1 MHIRNFPHNEVT
13 DKRLR
18 LLDNG
23 FRPTPVHPH
32 DSQNPSVR
40 SAGKQPMLYGWD
52 RFTREAPTEDE
63 VISWGEGDK
72 FRHNISKQN
81 TGIALTSELVAIDLD
96 YTDEQLAHDAYATT
110 LEILGPSSFMRIGKA
125 PKTMLFYRVD
135 EQLEDSVLKKL
146 ADGSKQGVDILTLP
160 KRGQARQ
167 VVVYGTHPDTKK
179 DFHWPIENL
188 LDSDISELP
197 EIQNAQDTIN
207 RLLVALDKLA
217 PFSSGAVVTG
227 AERRSDADII
237 RDADGKITDG
247 RDGFLRDTIWRTG
260 CDYFERTGEAI
271 TEEQLAD
278 EAWSV
283 FTSEANVC
291 DANGRQKWF
300 YKDALKKA
308 RSTIQRVADGRI
320 DWGVS
325 PFAEIEPYHHDERVD
340 VDTARNTTRDVMS
353 QFMRS
358 SVLER
363 RAEIEAHAVAMNEY
377 EASGG
382 VLQKPVLTHVAPT
395 LGMKI
400 DTGVGKTT
408 TALEELIKLLG
419 DGTAKKA
426 VLAIPTHDAADEKV
440 KLAREMADDLGVPI
454 TVHTYY
460 GKSYKNPHD
469 ESRKVCDKDAL
480 YSAFSRAGGNP
491 EKDLCSTCQFA
502 DTCYANFQDTLKG
515 DLWIIPSASL
525 TSAPRKITD
534 ADIVVIDEEIAPSLV
549 WGVSSVG
556 DESNKPVKVPLTLLE
571 RAWKKPD
578 NTSMHRLNDLLTAV
592 LGGLRTPVEAE
603 GKDRHVS
610 LADITL
616 NADEIQEANSLL
628 WQCKKIDIGYEEG
641 DKADDLLQKDNA
653 KYNLELR
660 KLSRLLKELE
670 NAKRKGI
677 EHSGR
682 VKIIHGED
690 VNLGKY
696 TVAQLCGMKSLSKQ
710 ILEKPILRIDATL
723 RQEIEQEIFPDIE
736 FLDVD
741 IAVETPHMEVVQ
753 CPTSASKASVKL
765 GDDGFNKGKHSRLR
779 SLLHTV
785 EVVRS
790 ASPKGSLVITYK
802 ETAKALNKT
811 LKEQYLLPFG
821 GEQIPHLHEVTN
833 FKAHRGV
840 DRWKSVDTVL
850 IYGRTRPNEEGIE
863 QLSMAITGRYIEHQ
877 EYEKAERGFTMDSG
891 IKRGITVDQHP
902 DPFCDQVLQ
911 MVADD
916 ELVQAVGRARGVNR
930 TADNKVQVI
939 VMANRVL
946 PIAVSKVVGS
956 ADLYPNR
963 IEVALA
969 RNEGVIVQSAS
980 VLSEKH
986 PDLWSSLE
994 ACKKDIQR
1002 TNLQRDKTL
1011 LEVLIGKCPLTN
1023 SGKIWGENSDKPSKF
1038 IALAGTLV
1046 DTVVKRLQDQL
1057 PAIAKI
1063 EGLDQFP
1070 TATTMYPDGTLLAQL
1085 DRVSASDV
1093 EKGLATPTGF
1103 EPFPSII
1110 GGSFTSYDSIM
1121 IHHVDINSDRQAH
1134 NLKVGV
1140 AQSGSA
1146 SASVAE
1152 LDRAS
1157 AFSAERTDNTKNIVL
1172 PEDLAPPAGANLKA
1186 IDGGIFG
1193 ADMTPTPTAKPKDVG
1208 EGATDITEVVVPKG
1222 YEPDV
1227 PSKYVGFKPSAF
1239 PLSEFGS
1246 NSVAILSDDIPW
1258 PPDYEPQGL
1267 LTPPLAKGGIASL
1280 KLADLPPDNSPP
1292 DKVEEI
1298 RARLAEYCA
1307 FVGYACRS
1315 SGCEFVAHKAT
1326 GLLQDPVTPHD
1337 TGQVIDFPQ

>member
-1 MHIRNFPHNEVT
+1 MHIRNYPHNEVT

-32 DSQNPSVR
+32 DSKVK
-40 SAGKQPMLYGWD
+40 SAGKQPMLYNWD
-52 RFTREAPTEDE
+52 KFTREAPTEDE
-63 VISWGEGDK
+63 VISWGEGR
-72 FRHNISKQN
+72 FSHNILKQN
-81 TGIALTSELVAIDLD
+81 TGIALTSEIVAIDLD
-96 YTDEQLAHDAYATT
+96 YTDPQLARDAYAIT
-110 LEILGPSSFMRIGKA
+110 LEILGTSSFIRIGKA

-146 ADGSKQGVDILTLP
+146 ADGSGQGVDILTLP
-160 KRGQARQ
+160 KHGQARQ

-179 DFHWPIENL
+179 DFHWPDENP

-197 EIQNAQDTIN
+197 EIQNAQEAIN
-207 RLLVALDKLA
+207 RLLVALDKMA
-217 PFSSGAVVTG
+217 PFATKRSGKG
-227 AERRSDADII
+227 SHGGSDTDII
-237 RDADGKITDG
+237 RDAEGKITDG
-247 RDGFLRDTIWRTG
+247 RDTFLRDTILGIGR
-260 CDYFERTGEAI
+260 DHFKRTGEAI

-278 EAWSV
+278 EAWSA

-291 DANGRQKWF
+291 DANGKQKWF

-308 RSTIQRVADGRI
+308 RSTIQRVADGRL

-325 PFAEIEPYHHDERVD
+325 PFTEIDPYHNDDRVD
-340 VDTARNTTRDVMS
+340 VDTARTTTRDIMS
-353 QFMRS
+353 GFMRS

-440 KLAREMADDLGVPI
+440 KLAREMADDLGVPL

-460 GKSYKNPHD
+460 GKGYKNPRD
-469 ESRKVCDKDAL
+469 ESRKVCDKDDL
-480 YSAFSRAGGNP
+480 YSAISRAGGNP

-502 DTCYANFQDTLKG
+502 DTCYAKFQDTLKG

-556 DESNKPVKVPLTLLE
+556 DESNRPVKVPLTLLE

-592 LGGLRTPVEAE
+592 LGGLRTPLEAE
-603 GKDRHVS
+603 GKDRYVS

-616 NADEIQEANSLL
+616 NADEIQEGRSLL

-670 NAKRKGI
+670 NAKRKSI
-677 EHSGR
+677 EYSGR

-696 TVAQLCGMKSLSKQ
+696 TVAQLCGMKPLSKQ

-723 RQEIEQEIFPDIE
+723 RQEIELEIFPNIE

-753 CPTSASKASVKL
+753 CPISASKAGVKL

-779 SLLHTV
+779 KILHMT
-785 EVVRS
+785 EVIQA
-790 ASPKGSLVITYK
+790 ASPRGSLVITYK
-802 ETAKALNKT
+802 EAAKALNKT
-811 LKEQYLLPFG
+811 LKEQYSLPFE

-833 FKAHRGV
+833 FKAHRGI
-840 DRWKSVDTVL
+840 DRWNGISRLL
-850 IYGRTRPNEEGIE
+850 IYGRTRPNEESIE
-863 QLSMAITGRYIEHQ
+863 QFAMAVTGRYIEHQ
-877 EYEKAERGFTMDSG
+877 EYVKEQRGFTMIDGSR
-891 IKRGITVDQHP
+891 RGIEVDKHP

-911 MVADD
+911 MIADD

-946 PIAVSKVVGS
+946 PVAVSKVVGS
-956 ADLYPNR
+956 EELYPNR

-969 RNEGVIVQSAS
+969 RNEGVIVGNAN

-986 PDLWSSLE
+986 PDLWSTENAYKQDIHRNSLE
-994 ACKKDIQR
+994 SNKS
-1002 TNLQRDKTL
+1002 L
-1011 LEVLIGKCPLTN
+1011 LEILIGKCYFIK
-1023 SGKIWGENSDKPSKF
+1023 SGKIWQENINKPSKF
-1038 IALAGTLV
+1038 IALAETLV
-1046 DTVVKRLQDQL
+1046 GTVAKRLQDQL

-1070 TATTMYPDGTLLAQL
+1070 TTTTMYPDGTLLAQL

-1093 EKGLATPTGF
+1093 ETGLATPTGV

-1110 GGSFTSYDSIM
+1110 GGSFTSYHDLK
-1121 IHHVDINSDRQAH
+1121 HQKYRDTQAH

-1172 PEDLAPPAGANLKA
+1172 PEAVSVRRT
-1186 IDGGIFG
+1186 
-1193 ADMTPTPTAKPKDVG
+1193 MHPTKPKDVG

-1239 PLSEFGS
+1239 PLSELGS
-1246 NSVAILSDDIPW
+1246 NGVAILSDDIPW

-1280 KLADLPPDNSPP
+1280 KLVDLPPDDLPPDNPPP

-1315 SGCEFVAHKAT
+1315 SGCELVALGAT
-1326 GLLQDPVTPHD
+1326 GLLQDIGVSQD
-1337 TGQVIDFPQ
+1337 TG